1 LNNNEIIK
9 VNDELFMLNKT
20 VELATQKIKEFIKM
34 NESISIAQG
43 RDLLGTNRKIALGI
57 LEYLDNIKITKRD
70 GEKRILIIN

>member
-1 LNNNEIIK
+1 
-9 VNDELFMLNKT
+9 M
-20 VELATQKIKEFIKM
+20 KI

-43 RDLLGTNRKIALGI
+43 RDLLDTNRKVALGI